1 MTPEEKKLYALM
13 AVAEQQ
19 QNLVNQAVKELQ
31 ITEERIQKVI
41 AGQTHSTVSKS
52 LNTGLQEG
60 TAELIKTAKA
70 LGHLKNSIE
79 STSDQFSWK
88 IITIILGIFAILMLG
103 IIWLFSVYI
112 KPLENI
118 PQIESLRQQGIH
130 FDIGSCTVG
139 EESITSPSFSITSC
153 TKTWNKSFFHKPL
166 YYLIESS
173 CIAYIKLL

>member
-1 MTPEEKKLYALM
+1 MTPDEKKLYALM

-70 LGHLKNSIE
+70 LGRLNNSIE
-79 STSDQFSWK
+79 SASDQFSWK
-88 IITIILGIFAILMLG
+88 LIAIVLGIFAILMLAMT
-103 IIWLFSVYI
+103 WLFSVYI
-112 KPLENI
+112 KPLGNI
-118 PQIESLRQQGIH
+118 PQIESLKQQGIQ
-130 FDIGSCTVG
+130 FDIGSCKVNG
-139 EESITSPSFSITSC
+139 ES
-153 TKTWNKSFFHKPL
+153 KTCVRVMKEQCGYGNDKDFCVIDPK
-166 YYLIESS
+166 
-173 CIAYIKLL
+173 

>member
-1 MTPEEKKLYALM
+1 MTPDEKKLYALM

-70 LGHLKNSIE
+70 LGRLNNSID
-79 STSDQFSWK
+79 SVINQWSWK
-88 IITIILGIFAILMLG
+88 LIAIVLGAFTILMLAMT
-103 IIWLFSVYI
+103 WLFIVYI
-112 KPLENI
+112 KPLGNI
-118 PQIESLRQQGIH
+118 PQIESLRQQGIQ
-130 FDIGSCTVG
+130 FDIESCKVDG
-139 EESITSPSFSITSC
+139 
-153 TKTWNKSFFHKPL
+153 KSETCVRVMKKHCGYGKNADFCVIDPK
-166 YYLIESS
+166 
-173 CIAYIKLL
+173 

>member
-1 MTPEEKKLYALM
+1 MTPDEKKLYALM

-31 ITEERIQKVI
+31 ITKEDIQRAI

-70 LGHLKNSIE
+70 LGRLKNSIE
-79 STSDQFSWK
+79 SASYEFSWK
-88 IITIILGIFAILMLG
+88 IIAMILGIFTILMLG

-118 PQIESLRQQGIH
+118 SEIESLRQDGIQL
-130 FDIGSCTVG
+130 DIRSCTVG
-139 EESITSPSFSITSC
+139 EES
-153 TKTWNKSFFHKPL
+153 KPCVRIMKDQCNYSKNNDL
-166 YYLIESS
+166 CVIDP
-173 CIAYIKLL
+173 K

>member
-1 MTPEEKKLYALM
+1 MTPDEKKLYALI

-70 LGHLKNSIE
+70 LGRLNNSIE
-79 STSDQFSWK
+79 SASDQFSWK
-88 IITIILGIFAILMLG
+88 LIAIVLGIFAILMLAMT
-103 IIWLFSVYI
+103 WLFSVYI
-112 KPLENI
+112 KPLGNI
-118 PQIESLRQQGIH
+118 PQIESLRQQGIQ
-130 FDIGSCTVG
+130 FDIGSCKVNG
-139 EESITSPSFSITSC
+139 ES
-153 TKTWNKSFFHKPL
+153 KTCVRVMKEQCGYGNDKDFCVIDPK
-166 YYLIESS
+166 
-173 CIAYIKLL
+173 

>member
-1 MTPEEKKLYALM
+1 M

-70 LGHLKNSIE
+70 LGRLNNSID
-79 STSDQFSWK
+79 SVIHQWSWK
-88 IITIILGIFAILMLG
+88 LITIILGIFAILMLG

-118 PQIESLRQQGIH
+118 SNIESLRQDGIQ
-130 FDIGSCTVG
+130 FDIKNCTVG
-139 EESITSPSFSITSC
+139 EES
-153 TKTWNKSFFHKPL
+153 KTCVRVMKDL
-166 YYLIESS
+166 CGYGESKDF
-173 CIAYIKLL
+173 CVIDPK

>member
-1 MTPEEKKLYALM
+1 MTPDEKKLYALM

-70 LGHLKNSIE
+70 LGRLNNSIE
-79 STSDQFSWK
+79 SASDQLSWK
-88 IITIILGIFAILMLG
+88 LIAIVLGIFAILILAMT
-103 IIWLFSVYI
+103 WLFSVYI
-112 KPLENI
+112 KPLGNI
-118 PQIESLRQQGIH
+118 PQIESLRQQGIQ
-130 FDIGSCTVG
+130 FDIGSCKVDG
-139 EESITSPSFSITSC
+139 
-153 TKTWNKSFFHKPL
+153 KSETCVRVMKKHCGYGKNGDFCVIDPK
-166 YYLIESS
+166 
-173 CIAYIKLL
+173 

>member
-1 MTPEEKKLYALM
+1 MTPDEKKLYALM

-31 ITEERIQKVI
+31 ITEECIQKVI

-70 LGHLKNSIE
+70 LGRLNNSIE
-79 STSDQFSWK
+79 SASDQFSWK
-88 IITIILGIFAILMLG
+88 LITIVLGIFAILMLAMT
-103 IIWLFSVYI
+103 WLFSVYI

-118 PQIESLRQQGIH
+118 SKIESLREDGIQL
-130 FDIGSCTVG
+130 DIRTCNVEG
-139 EESITSPSFSITSC
+139 ES
-153 TKTWNKSFFHKPL
+153 KTCVRVMKEQCNYGKYGDLCVIDPK
-166 YYLIESS
+166 
-173 CIAYIKLL
+173 

>member
-1 MTPEEKKLYALM
+1 MTPDEKKLYALM

-41 AGQTHSTVSKS
+41 AGQTHNTVSKS

-70 LGHLKNSIE
+70 LGRLKNSIAE
-79 STSDQFSWK
+79 VENLLSWK
-88 IITIILGIFAILMLG
+88 LIAIILGIFAILMLG

-118 PQIESLRQQGIH
+118 PQIESLRQQGIQ
-130 FDIGSCTVG
+130 FDIKSCTVG
-139 EESITSPSFSITSC
+139 EES
-153 TKTWNKSFFHKPL
+153 KTCVRVMKEQCGYGNDKDFCVIDPK
-166 YYLIESS
+166 
-173 CIAYIKLL
+173 

>member
-1 MTPEEKKLYALM
+1 MTPDEKKLYALM

-79 STSDQFSWK
+79 SASDQFSWK
-88 IITIILGIFAILMLG
+88 LTAMVLGIFAILMLG

-118 PQIESLRQQGIH
+118 SKIESLRQDGIQL
-130 FDIGSCTVG
+130 DIQSCNVEG
-139 EESITSPSFSITSC
+139 ES
-153 TKTWNKSFFHKPL
+153 KTCVRVMKEQCNYGKYGDLCVIDPK
-166 YYLIESS
+166 
-173 CIAYIKLL
+173 

>member
-1 MTPEEKKLYALM
+1 MTPDEKKLYALM

-70 LGHLKNSIE
+70 LGRLNSSIE
-79 STSDQFSWK
+79 SASDQFSWK
-88 IITIILGIFAILMLG
+88 LITSFLGIFSVLILTMT
-103 IIWLFSVYI
+103 WLFASYI
-112 KPLENI
+112 RPLENI
-118 PQIESLRQQGIH
+118 PKIESLRQQGIQ
-130 FDIGSCTVG
+130 FDIQSCTVG
-139 EESITSPSFSITSC
+139 EES
-153 TKTWNKSFFHKPL
+153 KPCVRVMKKQCG
-166 YYLIESS
+166 YGKNGDFCVIDP
-173 CIAYIKLL
+173 K

>member
-1 MTPEEKKLYALM
+1 MTPDEKKLYALM

-70 LGHLKNSIE
+70 LGRLNNSID
-79 STSDQFSWK
+79 SVIHQWSWK
-88 IITIILGIFAILMLG
+88 FISIVLGAFAILMLAMT
-103 IIWLFSVYI
+103 WLFVVYI
-112 KPLENI
+112 KPLGNI
-118 PQIESLRQQGIH
+118 PQIESLRQQGIQ

-139 EESITSPSFSITSC
+139 EES
-153 TKTWNKSFFHKPL
+153 KTCVRVMKKQCGYGKNGDFCVIDPK
-166 YYLIESS
+166 
-173 CIAYIKLL
+173 

>member
-1 MTPEEKKLYALM
+1 M

-41 AGQTHSTVSKS
+41 AGQTHNTVSKS

-70 LGHLKNSIE
+70 LGRLNNSIE
-79 STSDQFSWK
+79 SASDQFSWK
-88 IITIILGIFAILMLG
+88 LIAIVLGIFAILMLG

-118 PQIESLRQQGIH
+118 PQIESLRQQGIQ
-130 FDIGSCTVG
+130 FDIGSCKVDG
-139 EESITSPSFSITSC
+139 ES
-153 TKTWNKSFFHKPL
+153 KTCVRVMKEQCGYGNDKDFCVIDPK
-166 YYLIESS
+166 
-173 CIAYIKLL
+173 

>member
-1 MTPEEKKLYALM
+1 MTPDEKKLYALM

-60 TAELIKTAKA
+60 TAELLKTAKA
-70 LGHLKNSIE
+70 LGRLKNSIE
-79 STSDQFSWK
+79 SASDQLSWK
-88 IITIILGIFAILMLG
+88 LLTLILGIFTILMLG
-103 IIWLFSVYI
+103 IIWLFGVYI

-118 PQIESLRQQGIH
+118 STIESLRQDGIQL
-130 FDIGSCTVG
+130 DIRSCTVG
-139 EESITSPSFSITSC
+139 EES
-153 TKTWNKSFFHKPL
+153 KTCVRVMKKQCNYGKNADFCVIDPK
-166 YYLIESS
+166 
-173 CIAYIKLL
+173 

>member
-1 MTPEEKKLYALM
+1 MTPDEKKLYALM

-41 AGQTHSTVSKS
+41 AGQTHNTVSKS

-70 LGHLKNSIE
+70 LGRLNNSIE
-79 STSDQFSWK
+79 SASDQFSWK
-88 IITIILGIFAILMLG
+88 LITIILGIFAILMLG

-112 KPLENI
+112 KPLGNI
-118 PQIESLRQQGIH
+118 PQIESLRQQGIQ
-130 FDIGSCTVG
+130 FDIRSCTVG
-139 EESITSPSFSITSC
+139 EES
-153 TKTWNKSFFHKPL
+153 KPCVRVMKKQCN
-166 YYLIESS
+166 YGKNADFCVIDP
-173 CIAYIKLL
+173 K

>member
-1 MTPEEKKLYALM
+1 M

-103 IIWLFSVYI
+103 IIWLL
-112 KPLENI
+112 PLISNH
-118 PQIESLRQQGIH
+118 LRI
-130 FDIGSCTVG
+130 F
-139 EESITSPSFSITSC
+139 
-153 TKTWNKSFFHKPL
+153 L
-166 YYLIESS
+166 
-173 CIAYIKLL
+173 KLKA

>member
-1 MTPEEKKLYALM
+1 MTPDEKKLYALM

-70 LGHLKNSIE
+70 LGRLKNSIE
-79 STSDQFSWK
+79 SASDQFSWK
-88 IITIILGIFAILMLG
+88 LIAIVLGIFAILMLAMT
-103 IIWLFSVYI
+103 WLFSVYI
-112 KPLENI
+112 KPLGNI
-118 PQIESLRQQGIH
+118 PQIESLRQQGIQ
-130 FDIGSCTVG
+130 FDIGSCKVNG
-139 EESITSPSFSITSC
+139 ES
-153 TKTWNKSFFHKPL
+153 KTCVRVMKEQCGYGNDKDFCVIDPK
-166 YYLIESS
+166 
-173 CIAYIKLL
+173 

>member
-1 MTPEEKKLYALM
+1 MTPDEKKLYALM

-60 TAELIKTAKA
+60 TAELVKTAKA
-70 LGHLKNSIE
+70 LGRLKNSIE
-79 STSDQFSWK
+79 SASDQFSWK
-88 IITIILGIFAILMLG
+88 LIAIVLGIFAILMLG

-118 PQIESLRQQGIH
+118 PQIESLRQQGIQ
-130 FDIGSCTVG
+130 FDIGSCKVDG
-139 EESITSPSFSITSC
+139 ES
-153 TKTWNKSFFHKPL
+153 KTCVRVMKEQCGYGNDKDFCVIDPK
-166 YYLIESS
+166 
-173 CIAYIKLL
+173 

>member
-1 MTPEEKKLYALM
+1 MTPDEKKLYALM

-19 QNLVNQAVKELQ
+19 QNLVNQSVKELQ
-31 ITEERIQKVI
+31 ITKEDIQRAI

-88 IITIILGIFAILMLG
+88 IITMILGIFAILMLG

-118 PQIESLRQQGIH
+118 SKIESLREDGIQL
-130 FDIGSCTVG
+130 DIQSCKVG
-139 EESITSPSFSITSC
+139 EE
-153 TKTWNKSFFHKPL
+153 TKPCVRIMKDQCNYSKNNDLCVIDPK
-166 YYLIESS
+166 
-173 CIAYIKLL
+173 

>member
-1 MTPEEKKLYALM
+1 MTPDEKKLYALM

-70 LGHLKNSIE
+70 LGRLNNSID
-79 STSDQFSWK
+79 SVIHQWSWK
-88 IITIILGIFAILMLG
+88 LIAIVLGAFAILMLAMT
-103 IIWLFSVYI
+103 WLFVFYI
-112 KPLENI
+112 KPLGNI
-118 PQIESLRQQGIH
+118 PQIESLRQQGIQ
-130 FDIGSCTVG
+130 FDIGSCKVDG
-139 EESITSPSFSITSC
+139 ES
-153 TKTWNKSFFHKPL
+153 KTCVRVMKEQCGYGNHKDFCVIDP
-166 YYLIESS
+166 
-173 CIAYIKLL
+173 K

>member
-1 MTPEEKKLYALM
+1 MTPDEKKLYALM

-70 LGHLKNSIE
+70 LGRLKNSIE
-79 STSDQFSWK
+79 SSFMEADSYYF
-88 IITIILGIFAILMLG
+88 
-103 IIWLFSVYI
+103 
-112 KPLENI
+112 
-118 PQIESLRQQGIH
+118 RH
-130 FDIGSCTVG
+130 FYY
-139 EESITSPSFSITSC
+139 FY
-153 TKTWNKSFFHKPL
+153 TWYHL
-166 YYLIESS
+166 VI
-173 CIAYIKLL
+173 

>member
-1 MTPEEKKLYALM
+1 MTPDEKKLYALM

-31 ITEERIQKVI
+31 ITKEDIQRAI

-70 LGHLKNSIE
+70 LGRLKNSIE
-79 STSDQFSWK
+79 SASYEFSWK
-88 IITIILGIFAILMLG
+88 IIAMILGIFTILMLG

-118 PQIESLRQQGIH
+118 SKIESLREDGIQL
-130 FDIGSCTVG
+130 DIQSCKVG
-139 EESITSPSFSITSC
+139 
-153 TKTWNKSFFHKPL
+153 K
-166 YYLIESS
+166 
-173 CIAYIKLL
+173 KLNLVSE